1 MCVCVCVCAIS
12 VCVIHRT
19 HRIFRLEVQL
29 VCSSSPQT
37 TNSEAH
43 GPWPDS
49 PTKSASLP
57 RWDPRATA
65 GDCSCRVACP
75 WWHRTPLL
83 STELH
88 FSSENPV
95 IYWLNFLDAHFMTL
109 CEEGIRWLT
118 WVWGMGSYF
127 SKKTGHPKR
136 STLICGY
143 MMKSCWIHEFAAVN
157 HGIHHQ
163 FHRLN
168 PRLIAINHY

>member
-1 MCVCVCVCAIS
+1 
-12 VCVIHRT
+12 
-19 HRIFRLEVQL
+19 
-29 VCSSSPQT
+29 
-37 TNSEAH
+37 
-43 GPWPDS
+43 
-49 PTKSASLP
+49 
-57 RWDPRATA
+57 
-65 GDCSCRVACP
+65 
-75 WWHRTPLL
+75 
-83 STELH
+83 
-88 FSSENPV
+88 V
-95 IYWLNFLDAHFMTL
+95 IYWFNFLDAHFMTL

>member
-1 MCVCVCVCAIS
+1 MCVCACVCVLYLCAWSIA
-12 VCVIHRT
+12 
-19 HRIFRLEVQL
+19 RIA
-29 VCSSSPQT
+29 SSGLKCNWFAPVP
-37 TNSEAH
+37 H
-43 GPWPDS
+43 
-49 PTKSASLP
+49 KLRIP
-57 RWDPRATA
+57 RHMVHDLIPRQ
-65 GDCSCRVACP
+65 SRHLCRDGIQEQQQAIV
-75 WWHRTPLL
+75 HVVLHVL
-83 STELH
+83 GGTELH

-136 STLICGY
+136 STLICAY

>member
-1 MCVCVCVCAIS
+1 MCVCARYICVRDPSHAS
-12 VCVIHRT
+12 HLQAWSAT
-19 HRIFRLEVQL
+19 GLLQF
-29 VCSSSPQT
+29 P
-37 TNSEAH
+37 TNYEFQAH

-83 STELH
+83 KWKSGDLLAQ
-88 FSSENPV
+88 FFGCSL
-95 IYWLNFLDAHFMTL
+95 YA
-109 CEEGIRWLT
+109 
-118 WVWGMGSYF
+118 YF